1 MALPLRNRS
10 LLRLSLEAMLR
21 EMGLSA
27 EWLWTPLQRSL
38 LMPHRV
44 ARSSDFLLP
53 LYQMNKVRKE
63 RLKETL
69 DKLDPEEHAQV
80 FGIINRYTSDYTK
93 TQTGVFVS
101 SDVLPDQC
109 IQEMESL
116 VAYFLDQRKR
126 MDAERQQQRK

>member
-1 MALPLRNRS
+1 MNR
-10 LLRLSLEAMLR
+10 
-21 EMGLSA
+21 
-27 EWLWTPLQRSL
+27 
-38 LMPHRV
+38 
-44 ARSSDFLLP
+44 
-53 LYQMNKVRKE
+53 VRKE

-93 TQTGVFVS
+93 TQSGVFVS

-109 IQEMESL
+109 IEEMESL

-126 MDAERQQQRK
+126 MEAERQKRKNG

>member
-1 MALPLRNRS
+1 M
-10 LLRLSLEAMLR
+10 
-21 EMGLSA
+21 
-27 EWLWTPLQRSL
+27 
-38 LMPHRV
+38 
-44 ARSSDFLLP
+44 LP
-53 LYQMNKVRKE
+53 LYQMNRVRKE

-116 VAYFLDQRKR
+116 VAYFLDQRKQ
-126 MDAERQQQRK
+126 MDVERQKRKNG

>member
-1 MALPLRNRS
+1 MNR
-10 LLRLSLEAMLR
+10 
-21 EMGLSA
+21 
-27 EWLWTPLQRSL
+27 
-38 LMPHRV
+38 
-44 ARSSDFLLP
+44 
-53 LYQMNKVRKE
+53 VRKE

-109 IQEMESL
+109 LIEMETL
-116 VAYFLDQRKR
+116 VSYFLDQRKW
-126 MDAERQQQRK
+126 MDAERKRK

>member
-1 MALPLRNRS
+1 M
-10 LLRLSLEAMLR
+10 LRLS
-21 EMGLSA
+21 
-27 EWLWTPLQRSL
+27 
-38 LMPHRV
+38 
-44 ARSSDFLLP
+44 
-53 LYQMNKVRKE
+53 QMNRVRKE

-80 FGIINRYTSDYTK
+80 FGIITRYTSDYTK

-101 SDVLPDQC
+101 SDSLPDQC

-126 MDAERQQQRK
+126 MDAERQEQRK

>member
-1 MALPLRNRS
+1 M
-10 LLRLSLEAMLR
+10 
-21 EMGLSA
+21 
-27 EWLWTPLQRSL
+27 
-38 LMPHRV
+38 
-44 ARSSDFLLP
+44 LP
-53 LYQMNKVRKE
+53 LYQMNRVRKE

-109 IQEMESL
+109 LQEMETL
-116 VAYFLDQRKR
+116 VSYFLDQRKR
-126 MDAERQQQRK
+126 MDAERQQQRQ